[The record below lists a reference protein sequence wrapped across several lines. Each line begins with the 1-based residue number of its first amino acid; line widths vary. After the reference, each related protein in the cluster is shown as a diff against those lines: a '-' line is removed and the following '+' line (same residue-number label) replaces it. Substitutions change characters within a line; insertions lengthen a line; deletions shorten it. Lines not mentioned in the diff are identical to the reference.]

1 MNWINP
7 WDGVEAP
14 GLSEDHVWDV
24 QRLFLELTIVFIP
37 IFPVKSKVEDI
48 VQEVYDAYKTN
59 HHSSQ

>member
-7 WDGVEAP
+7 RDGVEAV
-14 GLSEDHVWDV
+14 GLSEDHVWNV
-24 QRLFLELTIVFIP
+24 WSLFPELTIVFIP
-37 IFPVKSKVEDI
+37 IFPDKSKVEDI